1 MKSYGGLTMRALK
14 IIKIFVALDIVAL
27 ILLLCLSGPFH
38 KPDSSVSPLLGTV
51 KVQLSGGKYPVDI
64 ESLTTVLQAG
74 ETENLY
80 LFKNLTEADF
90 SGSTCYDELAAW
102 AEANPQVNVKYTVA
116 MPDGTVYDNS
126 TTTVDLSNIQ
136 TGSAQNWA
144 ETLKYLPKLSLI
156 SLGTVDG
163 ESISLEELAMLRNE
177 FPNVEFSFSLDLLG
191 QEVLPD
197 QEYVDLSSMK
207 ATQLEEALPVLAC
220 LTELKEIRLS
230 SSLSW
235 DDVNSLAETCPNT
248 TFDYEFTMF
257 DRQLNL
263 NAESLDL
270 NHITMDDEGAAVKEL
285 LPLMRNCTYL
295 DMDYCGVS
303 NEAMAKIRDENPDIE
318 VVWRIWFGENYSV
331 RTDAEKILASKPSV
345 GGMVEDTSM
354 LKYCTKMKYVDLG
367 HNDDLS
373 DISFV
378 SYMPDLEV
386 LIVAMDN
393 VSDLS
398 PLADCPKLEY
408 LEIQTNPIT
417 DISPLANCTELAHLN
432 ICQLPDLKDIS
443 PILGLTK
450 LERVW
455 IGANTPIPEKQVE
468 KLKAALPDC
477 TVDTTASEPHANAWR
492 FSAYD
497 PEEPKYWWVPRYELL
512 RAQLG
517 YDYQEYSF
525 YWLDP
530 KCGDPAPA
538 EYAGMFGKE
547 VYG

>member
-1 MKSYGGLTMRALK
+1 
-14 IIKIFVALDIVAL
+14 
-27 ILLLCLSGPFH
+27 
-38 KPDSSVSPLLGTV
+38 
-51 KVQLSGGKYPVDI
+51 
-64 ESLTTVLQAG
+64 
-74 ETENLY
+74 
-80 LFKNLTEADF
+80 
-90 SGSTCYDELAAW
+90 
-102 AEANPQVNVKYTVA
+102 

-126 TTTVDLSNIQ
+126 TTAVDLASVDSDSIQ
-136 TGSAQNWA
+136 ATVQA
-144 ETLKYLPKLSLI
+144 LKYLPKLSLI
-156 SLGTVDG
+156 SLGTIGDEG
-163 ESISLEELAMLRNE
+163 ISLENLAMLRNE
-177 FPNVEFSFSLDLLG
+177 FPEVEFSFSLDLLG
-191 QEVLPD
+191 QEVLPN
-197 QEYVDLSSMK
+197 QEYVDLSGMK
-207 ATQLEEALPVLAC
+207 SSQVEEALPILAC
-220 LTELKEIRLS
+220 LTDLKEIRLS
-230 SSLSW
+230 SDLSW
-235 DDVNSLAETCPNT
+235 DDINTLAAACPKT
-248 TFDYEFTMF
+248 AFDYEFTKF

-303 NEAMAKIRDENPDIE
+303 NEAMAEIRDENPDIE

-417 DISPLANCTELAHLN
+417 DISPLASCTELAHLN
-432 ICQLPDLKDIS
+432 ICELTELTDIS

-477 TVDTTASEPHANAWR
+477 TVDTTADEPHGNAWR
-492 FSAYD
+492 YTAYD

-512 RAQLG
+512 RSQLG

-530 KCGDPAPA
+530 KCGDAAPA

-547 VYG
+547 VYS